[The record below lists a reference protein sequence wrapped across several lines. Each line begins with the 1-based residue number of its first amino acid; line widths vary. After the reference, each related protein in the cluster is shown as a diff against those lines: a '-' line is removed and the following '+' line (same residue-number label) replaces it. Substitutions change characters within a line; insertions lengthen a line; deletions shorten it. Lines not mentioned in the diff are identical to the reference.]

1 MYMKPTLPLAGVLC
15 PIHAPAH
22 SNAFLSMH
30 IGSDPGVAGESGM
43 QVQPLRP
50 SRKVRILPSA
60 PIATMV
66 ASFATAAGA
75 ARWALAINWA
85 SLGALVFAAVV
96 CVVAAMAIARAMTP
110 YRPIEPVVFISASGT
125 IGIERPVAS
134 PHDDVRRRP
143 GRSLYSAW
151 GDWAGWTDPGARCRG
166 EARFPPQR
174 YGVGLPSAGVSRI
187 YAQRSCKTRRSIS
200 ATERTPHNTIV
211 KSSSRRINSRVI
223 ETPAPP
229 SAPRPYTYARPIITA
244 RAPNA
249 IAFSTSWPERT
260 PPSIHTSQSR
270 PTRDAI
276 SGNTLI
282 DDGAPSS

>member
-30 IGSDPGVAGESGM
+30 IGSGPGVAGESGM

-50 SRKVRILPSA
+50 SRKVRILPSV
-60 PIATMV
+60 PTATMV

-96 CVVAAMAIARAMTP
+96 CAVAAMANARAMTP

-134 PHDDVRRRP
+134 PHDDMRRRP
-143 GRSLYSAW
+143 GRSLYSAR
-151 GDWAGWTDPGARCRG
+151 DKRTRAGTR
-166 EARFPPQR
+166 
-174 YGVGLPSAGVSRI
+174 GVSR
-187 YAQRSCKTRRSIS
+187 
-200 ATERTPHNTIV
+200 
-211 KSSSRRINSRVI
+211 
-223 ETPAPP
+223 
-229 SAPRPYTYARPIITA
+229 
-244 RAPNA
+244 
-249 IAFSTSWPERT
+249 
-260 PPSIHTSQSR
+260 
-270 PTRDAI
+270 
-276 SGNTLI
+276 
-282 DDGAPSS
+282 